1 MILLQGR
8 PFALI
13 YMALFGAWLLGEVVL
28 LLRRRATVG
37 LAPGDRGFVGRAL
50 LVMLL
55 TNLAAIAA
63 LRFFRGA
70 TFATH
75 LTSWV
80 GLVLMAIG
88 LLLRWWSVASLG
100 RSFTVDVAV
109 VAHQQVIDSGPYR
122 WIRHPSYTG
131 MLLIVTGIAVCFGNV
146 VSMLVILIPIVGL
159 ALRRIRVEEEALTSA
174 LGDAYRRY
182 MERTKRLIPAIY

>member
-1 MILLQGR
+1 MILMQGR
-8 PFALI
+8 PLALI
-13 YMALFGAWLLGEVVL
+13 YMALFGAWLLGEVFL
-28 LLRRRATVG
+28 LVKRRATVG

-70 TFATH
+70 TFASH
-75 LTSWV
+75 ASSCV
-80 GLVLMAIG
+80 GLVLMGAG
-88 LLLRWWSVASLG
+88 LMLRWWSVTHLG

-109 VAHQQVIDSGPYR
+109 SADQPVVDSGPYR

-131 MLLIVTGIAVCFGNV
+131 MLLIVGA
-146 VSMLVILIPIVGL
+146 
-159 ALRRIRVEEEALTSA
+159 
-174 LGDAYRRY
+174 AYRRY
-182 MERTKRLIPAIY
+182 MQRTKRLIPAVY